1 MRDRTGPKGYF
12 HQNVS
17 ALFGRFRRN
26 RDGTTAIEF
35 AALAIPFLLLV
46 FAILENCVSF
56 AGQEVMANATD
67 DIARQFRT
75 GQLKPPLTVQQLKQ
89 KICDGMSIVVTSDCT
104 DRVSVDL
111 RTYPEFTDFASLGF
125 QITNKKIVLTKN
137 GTVDPTGFVVQPGPA
152 QSKNMLRV
160 FYAWPVMTDLMAQS
174 MANLDG
180 GATLHFS
187 TTTWQNEP
195 FDN

>member
-1 MRDRTGPKGYF
+1 MRNRAGPRGHF
-12 HQNVS
+12 HQNVTAIFS
-17 ALFGRFRRN
+17 RFRRD
-26 RDGTTAIEF
+26 RDGATAIEF

-46 FAILENCVSF
+46 FAILESCISF

-75 GQLKPPLTVQQLKQ
+75 GQLKAPMTALQLKQ

-111 RTYPEFTDFASLGF
+111 RTGAQFTDLAALSF
-125 QITNKKIVLTKN
+125 QITGKKIVLTKN
-137 GTVDPTGFVVQPGPA
+137 GSVDQTGFVVQPGPS
-152 QSKNMLRV
+152 QSRNMLRV

-174 MANLDG
+174 MANLEG
-180 GATLHFS
+180 GATLHFAS
-187 TTTWQNEP
+187 TTWQNEP
-195 FDN
+195 YDN